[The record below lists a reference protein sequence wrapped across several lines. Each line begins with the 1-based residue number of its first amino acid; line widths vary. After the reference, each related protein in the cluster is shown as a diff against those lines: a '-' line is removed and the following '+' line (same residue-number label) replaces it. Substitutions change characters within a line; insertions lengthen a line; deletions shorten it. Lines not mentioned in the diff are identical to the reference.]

1 MLTPLDDTLW
11 HQLPTTFDH
20 VWTSDPRF
28 FDRYW
33 FAIYSQ
39 DGRVAIQITMGA
51 YRNMNVLDGGAV
63 MTVDGKQYNLR
74 VSRSLDRNAQTECG
88 PLRITPVK
96 PLEEFEIAIAPGAHG
111 ISGSIRWRCVEPAH
125 EEHPHYER
133 LHGRTVQD
141 YRRFDQIGLAS
152 GWMEAGG
159 QRIEIADWWS
169 CRDHSWGVRRGMGV
183 PEPVTGPKVTLA
195 EKGHVMSFLFFSTDA
210 MSGHLLFERRGE
222 DEAYTT
228 GVVTERLTDL
238 SEAVHVVQKI
248 ELAADL
254 HPGTRRFRTA
264 QVRATFD
271 GGKLLVMDLTALG
284 SAIAMQGLGYSGG
297 YNDGRGLGAWRAQN
311 HLESDVW
318 DVSHPSKVVYPDGSQ
333 KEHWHR
339 IQPVRIKA
347 DFGGKTSSGT
357 GSQTFT
363 IAGRPPAWLEA
374 GSEATATPAKTAKAA
389 TAGCPD

>member
-63 MTVDGKQYNLR
+63 MTLDGKQYNLR
-74 VSRSLDRNAQTECG
+74 VSRSLNRDAQTVCG
-88 PLRITPVK
+88 PIRITPVK
-96 PLEEFEIAIAPGAHG
+96 PLEEFEIAIAPGEHG
-111 ISGSIRWRCVEPAH
+111 ISGSIRWRCVEPAR

-195 EKGHVMSFLFFSTDA
+195 QKGHVMSFLFFSTDS
-210 MSGHLLFERRGE
+210 MSGHLLFEARGE
-222 DEAYTT
+222 DEPYTT
-228 GVVTERLTDL
+228 GVVTERATEDVG
-238 SEAVHVVQKI
+238 EAVHVAEKI

-254 HPGTRRFRTA
+254 HPGSRRFRTA
-264 QVRATFD
+264 QVRATFSD
-271 GGKLLVMDLTALG
+271 GKRLLMDLTALG

-297 YNDGRGLGAWRAQN
+297 YDDGRGLGAWRAEN

-339 IQPVRIKA
+339 IQPVGIKA
-347 DFGGKTSSGT
+347 DFADAASTGT
-357 GSQTFT
+357 GSMTFT

-374 GSEATATPAKTAKAA
+374 GSAKMADTAKV
-389 TAGCPD
+389 TKVK

>member
-20 VWTSDPRF
+20 VWTSDPRW

-39 DGRVAIQITMGA
+39 DGRVAIQVTMGA
-51 YRNMNVLDGGAV
+51 YRNMNVFDGGAV
-63 MTVDGKQYNLR
+63 MTLDGKQYNLR
-74 VSRSLDRNAQTECG
+74 VSRSLNRDAQTVCG

-96 PLEEFEIAIAPGAHG
+96 PLEEFEIVIAPGTHG
-111 ISGSIRWRCVEPAH
+111 MSGCIRWRCVEPAR

-210 MSGHLLFERRGE
+210 MSGHLLFEARGE
-222 DEAYTT
+222 DEPYTT
-228 GVVTERLTDL
+228 GVVTERLTGTD
-238 SEAVHVVQKI
+238 EAVHVVEKI
-248 ELAADL
+248 ELAAEL
-254 HPGTRRFRTA
+254 HPGTRRFRSA
-264 QVRATFD
+264 QVRAQLSN
-271 GGKLLVMDLTALG
+271 GKRLVMDLETLG
-284 SAIAMQGLGYSGG
+284 PAIAMQGLGYSGG
-297 YNDGRGLGAWRAQN
+297 YDDGRGLGAWRGEN
-311 HLESDVW
+311 HIESDVY
-318 DVSHPSKVVYPDGSQ
+318 DLAHPSKVVYPDGTL

-339 IQPVRIKA
+339 IQPVGIKA
-347 DFGGKTSSGT
+347 DFGGAASTGT
-357 GSQTFT
+357 GSMTLT
-363 IAGRPPAWLEA
+363 IAGRPPAWLGA
-374 GSEATATPAKTAKAA
+374 GSAQPA
-389 TAGCPD
+389 

>member
-1 MLTPLDDTLW
+1 MLTKLDDTLW

-20 VWTSDPRF
+20 VWTSDPRW

-33 FAIYSQ
+33 FAIYAQ
-39 DGRVAIQITMGA
+39 DGRVAIQVTMGA

-74 VSRSLDRNAQTECG
+74 VSRSLNRDAETVCG
-88 PLRITPVK
+88 PIRITPVT

-111 ISGSIRWRCVEPAH
+111 LSGLIRWRCVEPAR

-159 QRIEIADWWS
+159 QRITIADWWS

-183 PEPVTGPKVTLA
+183 PEPVTGPKVTVA
-195 EKGHVMSFLFFSTDA
+195 EKGHVMAFLFFSTDT

-222 DEAYTT
+222 DAPYTT
-228 GVVTERLTDL
+228 GVVTERATETTFVAERIDL
-238 SEAVHVVQKI
+238 SAR
-248 ELAADL
+248 L
-254 HPGTRRFRTA
+254 HPGTRRFHQA
-264 QVRATFD
+264 QVCATFTD
-271 GGKLLVMDLTALG
+271 GKRLVMDLGAQG
-284 SAIAMQGLGYSGG
+284 CAIAMQGLGYSGG
-297 YNDGRGLGAWRAQN
+297 YDDGRGLGAWRAEN
-311 HLESDVW
+311 HLEADVY
-318 DVSHPSKVVYPDGSQ
+318 DVSHPSRVVYPDGTV

-339 IQPVRIKA
+339 IQPVAIQA
-347 DFGGKTSSGT
+347 DFGGTASTGT
-357 GSQTFT
+357 GSMTLT

-374 GSEATATPAKTAKAA
+374 GSAQPA
-389 TAGCPD
+389 

>member
-1 MLTPLDDTLW
+1 MLTKLDDTLW

-20 VWTSDPRF
+20 VGTSDPRW

-39 DGRVAIQITMGA
+39 DGRVAIQVTMGA
-51 YRNMNVLDGGAV
+51 YRNMNVFDGGAV
-63 MTVDGKQYNLR
+63 MTLDGKQYNLR
-74 VSRSLDRNAQTECG
+74 VSRSLNRDAETVCG
-88 PLRITPVK
+88 PLRITAVK
-96 PLEEFEIAIAPGAHG
+96 PLEEFEIVIAPGAHG
-111 ISGSIRWRCVEPAH
+111 LSGSIRWRCVEPAH
-125 EEHPHYER
+125 EENPHYER

-195 EKGHVMSFLFFSTDA
+195 QKGHVMSFLFFSTDS

-222 DEAYTT
+222 DEPYTT
-228 GVVTERLTDL
+228 GVVTERAT
-238 SEAVHVVQKI
+238 EAVHVAQKI
-248 ELAADL
+248 ELAANL

-271 GGKLLVMDLTALG
+271 DGKRLVLDLTALG

-297 YNDGRGLGAWRAQN
+297 YDDGRGLGAWRAEN
-311 HLESDVW
+311 HLESDVY
-318 DVSHPSKVVYPDGSQ
+318 DLSHPSKVVYPDGSE

-339 IQPVRIKA
+339 IQPVGIKA
-347 DFGGKTSSGT
+347 DFDGAASTGT
-357 GSQTFT
+357 GSQTLT

-374 GSEATATPAKTAKAA
+374 RA
-389 TAGCPD
+389 

>member
-33 FAIYSQ
+33 FAIYSP
-39 DGRVAIQITMGA
+39 DGRMAIQITMGA
-51 YRNMNVLDGGAV
+51 YRNMNVLDGGVV
-63 MTVDGKQYNLR
+63 MILDGRQYNLR

-88 PLRITPVK
+88 PILITPVK
-96 PLEEFEIAIAPGAHG
+96 PLEEFEITIATGAHG
-111 ISGSIRWRCVEPAH
+111 MSGLISWRCIEPAR

-152 GWMEAGG
+152 GWMEVGG
-159 QRIEIADWWS
+159 QHIDLSDWWS

-195 EKGHVMSFLFFSTDA
+195 QKGHVMSFLFFSTDT
-210 MSGHLLFERRGE
+210 MSGHLLFEARG
-222 DEAYTT
+222 DDAPYTT
-228 GVVTERLTDL
+228 GVVTERLT
-238 SEAVHVVQKI
+238 ETVHVAHQI
-248 ELAADL
+248 ELSADL

-264 QVRATFD
+264 RVSATFSD
-271 GGKLLVMDLTALG
+271 GKRLLLNLTAQG
-284 SAIAMQGLGYSGG
+284 ASIAMQGLGYSGG
-297 YNDGRGLGAWRAQN
+297 YDDGRGLGAWRGQT

-318 DVSHPSKVVYPDGSQ
+318 DVSHPSKVVYPDGSE

-339 IQPVRIKA
+339 IQPVSIEA
-347 DFGGKTSSGT
+347 NFEGLTSRGI

-374 GSEATATPAKTAKAA
+374 GSAQPT
-389 TAGCPD
+389 